1 MLYQVHI
8 GNMVDQNFNKQ
19 AWDDMVSKFNAE
31 FGPQHDEDVL
41 KSRFFN
47 LRKRFHDMKFLLDQD
62 GFVWDE
68 LQQMIIAED
77 DLWNA
82 YIEVLI
88 SLKILGSLKLFFLK

>member
-1 MLYQVHI
+1 MLHQVRI

-19 AWDDMVSKFNAE
+19 AWDHMVSKFSAE

-77 DLWNA
+77 DLWDT
-82 YIEVLI
+82 YIEVII
-88 SLKILGSLKLFFLK
+88 SLKFLSSLKFSY

>member
-1 MLYQVHI
+1 MLYQVRT
-8 GNMVDQNFNKQ
+8 GNMVDQNFNQ
-19 AWDDMVSKFNAE
+19 LAWGDMVSKFGAE

-41 KSRFFN
+41 KSRFLN

-68 LQQMIIAED
+68 LQQMIIAEN
-77 DLWNA
+77 DLWDA

-88 SLKILGSLKLFFLK
+88 STKNLSLLKISS